1 MQVSYSLTQLAET
14 QLKKDRREVS
24 PHDIPP
30 MFQSSGELLKL
41 VISYKLNI
49 VLLFSREHLLFFSK
63 SIN

>member
-30 MFQSSGELLKL
+30 MFLSLGELLKL
-41 VISYKLNI
+41 VISSKLNI
-49 VLLFSREHLLFFSK
+49 VLLFLNFYFS
-63 SIN
+63 

>member
-30 MFQSSGELLKL
+30 MFQSLGELLKL
-41 VISYKLNI
+41 VISSKLNI
-49 VLLFSREHLLFFSK
+49 VLLFLNFYISQNL
-63 SIN
+63 